1 MKKLTETQVADYV
14 ATTNSGSVQ
23 VIHQIDKN
31 QKDKLKSTQTV
42 DNLEE
47 VPGTTKTLNEVSL
60 ENQDSLAV
68 AKQVGKALAATLRDH
83 GDQIQNISAKQCNTQ
98 GCNIIVQ
105 YGKPGDEVGAN
116 SNNPQLQN
124 NNIEQDEFQFE
135 YRDGVLYLVSG
146 GDSVEICPIQNQSG
160 TVKIQVPVAQ
170 ENLKKFIDSKT
181 PSEMGDNNEQSVE
194 ITEEVRSCFAEAVQ
208 NYKKGKNKESVKGL
222 FRAARNFNGNTIQ
235 EKLKEAVEDYKASI
249 AQQIVPEVPTE
260 LSAPEVPVEEVPEEQ
275 PEVSDVK
282 TDIQTN
288 VSFLLRL
295 MEYVKDEVKD
305 DDELH
310 RIVQKIESKGS
321 VTMDDFSDVIGASA
335 RVVPGD
341 EPDEPKEEEPVEE
354 YYDEDGNYVDGDGL
368 DPDPEA
374 WERDRYND

>member
-31 QKDKLKSTQTV
+31 QKDKIKSTQTV

-98 GCNIIVQ
+98 GCHIIVQ

-116 SNNPQLQN
+116 SDNPQLQN

-135 YRDGVLYLVSG
+135 YRDGVLYLISG
-146 GDSVEICPIQNQSG
+146 GDSIEICPIQNQSG
-160 TVKIQVPVAQ
+160 TVKIQIPVAQ

-181 PSEMGDNNEQSVE
+181 PSEMGDTSEQSVE
-194 ITEEVRSCFAEAVQ
+194 ISEEVRNCFAEAVQ
-208 NYKKGKNKESVKGL
+208 SYKKVKNKESVKGL

-249 AQQIVPEVPTE
+249 AQQIEPRVPTE
-260 LSAPEVPVEEVPEEQ
+260 LPVPEVPVEEVPEDQ
-275 PEVSDVK
+275 PEASDVK

-295 MEYVKDEVKD
+295 MEFVKDEVKD

-310 RIVQKIESKGS
+310 QIAQRIESKGS
-321 VTMDDFSDVIGASA
+321 VTMDDFEEITGASTET
-335 RVVPGD
+335 VPRD
-341 EPDEPKEEEPVEE
+341 EPEEREPVEE

>member
-31 QKDKLKSTQTV
+31 QKDKIKSTQTV

-116 SNNPQLQN
+116 SDNPQLQN

-135 YRDGVLYLVSG
+135 YRNGIVYLMSG
-146 GDSVEICPIQNQSG
+146 EEPVEICPIQNQSG
-160 TVKIQVPVAQ
+160 TVKVQVPVAQ
-170 ENLKKFIDSKT
+170 ENLMKYIEDKT
-181 PSEMGDNNEQSVE
+181 PSDLGTTPKQPAE
-194 ITEEVRSCFAEAVQ
+194 ISEEVRSCFAEAVQ
-208 NYKKGKNKESVKGL
+208 SYKKDKNKDSIKGL

-260 LSAPEVPVEEVPEEQ
+260 LPAPEVPVEEIPTEQ
-275 PEVSDVK
+275 PESSEAK
-282 TDIQTN
+282 TDIQMN

-295 MEYVKDEVKD
+295 MEFVKDEVRD

-310 RIVQKIESKGS
+310 RIAQKIETKGS
-321 VTMDDFSDVIGASA
+321 VTMDDFEEITGAS
-335 RVVPGD
+335 VENSSED
-341 EPDEPKEEEPVEE
+341 DSEEKSEPVEE
-354 YYDEDGNYVDGDGL
+354 YYDEDGKYVDGGGL

-374 WERDRYND
+374 WERDRYDD